1 MVRSY
6 LLKRKYN
13 VAVLSYDYFKQE
25 AIRKF
30 IADSGRTGRP
40 KAIVIDG
47 CILLH
52 ELLVIGLATRTNAT
66 PEQVKKKHGRLK
78 PLAREALTG
87 NYEPLRDVI
96 LAIADV
102 RNAAAHET
110 ISDADF
116 EARFCD
122 VWARVPGGT
131 PWPGSIVARSNYC
144 RAFFS
149 LLAFE
154 LGRWQVGLPL
164 SGYLTGEQL
173 VDWERLTR

>member
-1 MVRSY
+1 M
-6 LLKRKYN
+6 
-13 VAVLSYDYFKQE
+13 LSYDYFKQE

-52 ELLVIGLATRTNAT
+52 DLLVIGLATRTHT
-66 PEQVKKKHGRLK
+66 SPEQVKKKHGRLK

-87 NYEPLRDVI
+87 DYQPLRDAI

-110 ISDADF
+110 IADADF
-116 EARFCD
+116 EERFVQ
-122 VWARVPGGT
+122 VWSHVSGGS
-131 PWPGSIVARSNYC
+131 PWPEPVVTRSNYC

-164 SGYLTGEQL
+164 SGYLTGDEI
-173 VDWERLTR
+173 VDWDRWTR